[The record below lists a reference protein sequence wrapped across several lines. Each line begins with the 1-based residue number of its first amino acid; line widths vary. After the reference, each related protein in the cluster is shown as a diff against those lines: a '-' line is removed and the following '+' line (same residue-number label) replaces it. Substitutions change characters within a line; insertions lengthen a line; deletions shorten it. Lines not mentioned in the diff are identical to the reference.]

1 MGLDIW
7 LMKKCDCF
15 PEGRE
20 VGEWSVTYN
29 YSRIYMEIIGSTISG
44 LLEEKT
50 VVEVIPIIERA
61 IAELGVDRDEN
72 DYWNPTRG
80 NAGYA
85 LSTLLTLLK
94 DNPDCEIHMWK

>member
-20 VGEWSVTYN
+20 VGEWGVTYN
-29 YSRIYMEIIGSTISG
+29 YSRIYIEVMGCTISE
-44 LLEEKT
+44 LLEKASIQQA
-50 VVEVIPIIERA
+50 IPIIEEA
-61 IAELGVDRDEN
+61 IKALGVDRDEN
-72 DYWNPTRG
+72 DYWKPTRG

-85 LSTLLTLLK
+85 LSTLLPLLK
-94 DNPDCEIHMWK
+94 ANPDCEVHMWK